1 MKKVIF
7 TTIVLA
13 IALCMCFVFVGCD
26 GFTSLLK
33 GNDNTTPTASAD
45 TYMVIDINPTV
56 EVVIGDGVVT
66 DVKAGNDDGSILL
79 SGEEFVGLSV
89 FEAAKKVVA
98 LAEQM
103 GFLTEG
109 NYQVKIT
116 VVSDDQT
123 TAQEILVSA
132 QQGAEQ
138 GSDIA
143 EVNSDPRLQDKQTV
157 EELQAE
163 NPELYANLTP
173 EKLRLIETIMDY
185 DDTMTYEEG
194 AKMSITDLA
203 KRISQVIRDYA
214 DMVCDELEDKFEE
227 NYENAQSE
235 IERKIAEVYGEEFLA
250 KWTAF
255 SKLDTLVDQIEVIA
269 ENQTLSDEDVSVVM
283 AILGIEDQTLLQDR
297 NGLITADSVEHYFDS
312 HRFHFNN
319 GHHFGNPFDYG
330 FGQWGNHDWNHGGCD
345 YDYEDD
351 DDDLDWDDDDE
362 DDWDDDDDDYD
373 WEEDDDDDKWY
384 DGNYTP
390 EDIEDAIESIL
401 EKYEEEA
408 YLLTAEQLA
417 TISEILGA
425 ETTLVTFEDLEDYV
439 DTLERDL
446 KMMVLKTPLTEE
458 QLAKIEEYKLELQQ
472 LKEDIKN
479 QMKEEIGNAKDYIA
493 DKKNEYM
500 HGHK

>member
-7 TTIVLA
+7 TTVVLA

-33 GNDNTTPTASAD
+33 GNDNATPTASAD

-56 EVVIGDGVVT
+56 EVVVGDGVVT

-116 VVSDDQT
+116 VVSDEQT

-214 DMVCDELEDKFEE
+214 DMVCDEIEDKFEE
-227 NYENAQSE
+227 KYENAQNE

-255 SKLDTLVDQIEVIA
+255 KKLDTLVDQIEVIA

-330 FGQWGNHDWNHGGCD
+330 FGNWGKHEWKHGGWDC
-345 YDYEDD
+345 DYEDD
-351 DDDLDWDDDDE
+351 DDDLDCEDE
-362 DDWDDDDDDYD
+362 DDDND
-373 WEEDDDDDKWY
+373 WEENDDDKWY

-439 DTLERDL
+439 DTLEREL

-472 LKEDIKN
+472 LKKEIKN

>member
-7 TTIVLA
+7 TAVVLA

-33 GNDNTTPTASAD
+33 GNDNATPTASAD

-330 FGQWGNHDWNHGGCD
+330 FGQWGNHDWHHGGWD

-351 DDDLDWDDDDE
+351 W
-362 DDWDDDDDDYD
+362 
-373 WEEDDDDDKWY
+373 DDDDDKWY

-417 TISEILGA
+417 TISEILGT